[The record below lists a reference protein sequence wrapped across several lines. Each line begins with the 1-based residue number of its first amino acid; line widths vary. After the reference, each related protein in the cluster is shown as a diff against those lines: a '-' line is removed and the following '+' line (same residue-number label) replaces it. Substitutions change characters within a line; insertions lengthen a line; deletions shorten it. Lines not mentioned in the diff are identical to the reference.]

1 MIVDRYY
8 VWLI

>member
-8 VWLI
+8 VRLI